1 MLIIDDNLIK
11 LAKMQEKLLKMSS
24 NNREINLEQYK
35 ETITKIDKQAFDSL
49 LDELDKIN
57 IHNQTLEEEL
67 EFLETVKN
75 YYNQLNELQL
85 SFINVLEK
93 YNSNTTILS
102 NLELID
108 IEYINTRMDTISGY
122 LINKKNL
129 ETNKKR
135 LEQLSDNLVEEEK
148 KSKYLEEK
156 LYEYE
161 EKLRENFQNAEG
173 RTIEDGKLQYISV
186 QSEYLNLNYD
196 FKKLLENKQEVEQEL
211 SKVEQEQ
218 KEMME
223 KLKTAEICYNSS
235 PNSTSRQILNDI
247 EKEFLKVRYHLTM
260 LKILQYL
267 VNSNT
272 DYDLFIE
279 KRENL
284 LDLIKYRVFCLNKLG
299 IHISIDPFQR
309 TKINEQLENVSGLKD
324 NAKTIS
330 KIKKEIVN
338 LNEQIEEI
346 TKKIEDYKI
355 NLSNVKSKLYSEYS
369 SNEDLLNVL
378 PQEDTFKFDDFLEI
392 KTVLDNQVVKV
403 KDISPNFNI
412 RIVRDKTNSVIKRV
426 NEMIT
431 LECQQVPIPKTIS
444 TPELV
449 IEKSS
454 VDYQLKEESEIND
467 NEERLIQDKIEN
479 PNLELVKKETSNV
492 QEIELNEE
500 TIDKEKELV
509 IDFDLFKTLDP
520 FENISLFQD
529 KIDDITEKE
538 ILLQDELDND
548 IETTIGNLSIELDEN
563 VSKPLPDLNT
573 KLETVSE
580 EMPDAFWITD
590 EDNKKETQVVEKEP
604 SFDEQIQ
611 ALISDDNNKSLVKK
625 LSA

>member
-75 YYNQLNELQL
+75 YYNQLSELQL

-93 YNSNTTILS
+93 YDSNTTILS

-211 SKVEQEQ
+211 SKVEKEQ

-267 VNSNT
+267 VNNNT

-299 IHISIDPFQR
+299 VHISIDPFQR

-346 TKKIEDYKI
+346 TMKIEDYKI
-355 NLSNVKSKLYSEYS
+355 NLSNVKSKLYNEYS
-369 SNEDLLNVL
+369 SNESLLDVL
-378 PQEDTFKFDDFLEI
+378 PQEDTFKFDDFFEI
-392 KTVLDNQVVKV
+392 KTILDNQVVKV
-403 KDISPNFNI
+403 NDISPKFNI
-412 RIVRDKTNSVIKRV
+412 RIVKDKTNSVIKRV

-431 LECQQVPIPKTIS
+431 LGYQQSPVPKTIS

-449 IEKSS
+449 IEESS
-454 VDYQLKEESEIND
+454 VDYQLKEEPEINS
-467 NEERLIQDKIEN
+467 NEEDLLQDKIEN
-479 PNLELVKKETSNV
+479 TDSISEEEANEE
-492 QEIELNEE
+492 EIKFDEE
-500 TIDKEKELV
+500 TIDKEQELV

-529 KIDDITEKE
+529 KIDDITEKD
-538 ILLQDELDND
+538 IPVQDKLDND
-548 IETTIGNLSIELDEN
+548 INTNIGNLSIELDEN
-563 VSKPLPDLNT
+563 IPKPLPDLNT
-573 KLETVSE
+573 ELETVPE
-580 EMPDAFWITD
+580 EMPDAFWIID
-590 EDNKKETQVVEKEP
+590 EDNKKETQVVENEP